1 MKVDALI
8 LAGGEGEVIDPAVR
22 IKGLVPIAGRP
33 MVQWVVEAMRAA
45 ETVARIAVVVPHADG
60 LGEWTSLVDHLVIA
74 DSTFIDNAIA
84 GLAVF
89 DTGRPVLGATGD
101 LPALSAEAVDDY
113 VTRSLASGADFTYP
127 LVRATDMEEQFPGS
141 QRSFVKI
148 AGGEVTG
155 GNMMLVSA
163 KLVARNRAI
172 IQRLF
177 DTRKSPVRMAQVI
190 GVPFIFKYVTGRL
203 RVDDVERKMEHLLG
217 GKCAAIYTSYASIGA
232 DVDKPIDVVV
242 AERVLY
248 ELGAGRNMASGA
260 ELGR

>member
-22 IKGLVPIAGRP
+22 IKGLVPISGRP
-33 MVQWVVEAMRAA
+33 MVQWVVEAMCAA
-45 ETVARIAVVVPHADG
+45 ETISQIAVVVPHAEG
-60 LGEWTSLVDHLVIA
+60 LGEWTSLVDHLVIS
-74 DSTFIDNAIA
+74 DSTFIDNALV

-89 DTGRPVLGATGD
+89 GTGKPVLGATGD
-101 LPALSAEAVDDY
+101 LPALTAEAIDDY
-113 VTRSLASGADFTYP
+113 VTRSLESGADFTYP
-127 LVRATDMEEQFPGS
+127 LIRAADMDEQFPGS

-155 GNMMLVSA
+155 GNLMLVSA
-163 KLVARNRAI
+163 ELVARHRGL

-177 DTRKSPVRMAQVI
+177 ETRKSPVRMAQVI
-190 GVPFIFKYVTGRL
+190 GLPFILKYVTGRL
-203 RVDDVERKMEHLLG
+203 RVDDVERKMEQLLG
-217 GKCAAIYTSYASIGA
+217 GTCAAIYTPYASIGA

-248 ELGAGRNMASGA
+248 QQGSGRITTASA
-260 ELGR
+260 ELLR

>member
-1 MKVDALI
+1 MKVDAVI

-45 ETVARIAVVVPHADG
+45 ETIAQIAVVVPHADG
-60 LGEWTSLVDHLVIA
+60 LGEWTSLVDHLVVS

-84 GLAVF
+84 GVTVF

-101 LPALSAEAVDDY
+101 LPALTPEAIDDF
-113 VTRSLASGADFTYP
+113 VTRSLESGADFTYP
-127 LVRATDMEEQFPGS
+127 LVRASDMEEQFPGS
-141 QRSFVKI
+141 QRSFVKV

-155 GNMMLVSA
+155 GNVMLVSGEL
-163 KLVARNRAI
+163 LVRNRDI
-172 IQRLF
+172 GQRLF
-177 DTRKSPVRMAQVI
+177 ETRKSPVRMARVI
-190 GVPFIFKYVTGRL
+190 GLPFILKYVTGRL
-203 RVDDVERKMEHLLG
+203 RVDDVERKMEQLLG
-217 GKCAAIYTSYASIGA
+217 GRCAAIYTSHASIGA

-248 ELGAGRNMASGA
+248 ELGSGRNTTTGA
-260 ELGR
+260 ELER